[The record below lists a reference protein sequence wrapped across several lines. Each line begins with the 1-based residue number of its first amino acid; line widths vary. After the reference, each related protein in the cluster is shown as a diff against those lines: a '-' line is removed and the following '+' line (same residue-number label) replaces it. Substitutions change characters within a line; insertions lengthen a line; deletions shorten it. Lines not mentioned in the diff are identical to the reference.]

1 MYLPAIAP
9 TPEIDMTTVL
19 ILNIVSAA
27 LASGVVI
34 GALAWS
40 IATQHRERL
49 AVRLI
54 ARPHRRRAWVLA
66 RPAGAQ
72 YRGGRAYPTA

>member
-1 MYLPAIAP
+1 VYSPAIAP
-9 TPEIDMTTVL
+9 TPEIDMTTAL

-27 LASGVVI
+27 LALTAVM
-34 GALAWS
+34 GALIWS

-49 AVRLI
+49 AVRLS
-54 ARPHRRRAWVLA
+54 AVPHRRRAWVLA

-72 YRGGRAYPTA
+72 YRGGRAYPAA